1 MATANQVREVHKLL
15 DVWMRNKGLY
25 ADEVQMV
32 RSLLPE
38 LPKQKTRAEL
48 IAHVDDAWA
57 GASGYEWGGNSYD
70 PDVSIEDWLDEL
82 RGQLE
87 GLAEESAKD
96 PVLPVG
102 MRLAKHENRGLV
114 VATGWIDG
122 DNEHFCVYRSDV
134 LGRGTYAF
142 LPESSLTYLDSEPAH
157 PKFLLTEG
165 SYCAAPTGTVAARPG
180 RFPWVKESS
189 GDWSCSGG
197 TNSDSAMAKSGQRE
211 VIRWGWGNE

>member
-1 MATANQVREVHKLL
+1 MATSNQVREGHKLL
-15 DVWMRNKGLY
+15 DDWMRRKGLY

-38 LPKQKTRAEL
+38 LPKQKTLAEL

-57 GASGYEWGGNSYD
+57 GASDNDWGGNSYNSEIS
-70 PDVSIEDWLDEL
+70 VEDWLAEL

-96 PVLPVG
+96 PVLPIG
-102 MRLAKHENRGLV
+102 MRLAYHKKYGRV
-114 VATGWIDG
+114 VDTGWVDS
-122 DNEHFCVYRSDV
+122 DEEHFCVYFSAS
-134 LGRGTYAF
+134 LGHGTYAF
-142 LPESSLTYLDSEPAH
+142 LPESSLTFLDSDPAH

-165 SYCAAPTGTVAARPG
+165 SYCAAPSGTVVARPG
-180 RFPWVKESS
+180 RIPWVKES
-189 GDWSCSGG
+189 GGEWSCSGG

-211 VIRWGWGNE
+211 VLRWGWGNE